1 MIADFSFKIYDVL
14 TKNFPFMGNALL
26 DDVDIIEKDKKEY
39 EIIELVNNWEY
50 ENDVHTYAYKEEVY
64 SNKLKEEVNIWKEG
78 TLALAA

>member
-1 MIADFSFKIYDVL
+1 MNKLENMKKKIDRMVE
-14 TKNFPFMGNALL
+14 KISIEEVINR
-26 DDVDIIEKDKKEY
+26 IEKDKKEY
-39 EIIELVNNWEY
+39 EIIELVYNWEY